1 MKVKVRWD
9 PAYYLSCCT
18 FSVALQA
25 QMFSIFIVLQHI
37 VQSILF
43 SFSALDSLLYSPV
56 YQKVKHVAFSI
67 VILIIKNQSFSM

>member
-9 PAYYLSCCT
+9 PAYYLCCCT

-25 QMFSIFIVLQHI
+25 QIFSMLIVLYI

-67 VILIIKNQSFSM
+67 VILIL